1 MLWPGRLFDTHTP
14 STRGMR
20 LRRDGNH
27 IAALD
32 GGPQHPGELSR
43 CSTAH
48 VCAAGRFAHERDEP
62 CQLVRVVRQFP

>member
-1 MLWPGRLFDTHTP
+1 
-14 STRGMR
+14 MR

-43 CSTAH
+43 CRTVH
-48 VCAAGRFAHERDEP
+48 IDTAGRIAHERDK
-62 CQLVRVVRQFP
+62 LR